1 MAVGLASSGIAAGK
15 AAKAKRKAQEDEA
28 RVSAQEAKNEAL
40 FNKQYYQDITKRS
53 DMQNMLR
60 LMEENQRNS
69 EERASAQ
76 GAIMG
81 ATDSQ
86 QLAEREGIRKS
97 YADSM
102 ADLASNAAQLKDAY
116 MENYMNRAS
125 GLFDKKMEIGNRLS
139 GIYTNEA
146 SQMSQAGA
154 NLFSTGASLL
164 GAGLGQT
171 AGAGAGVGTAAGNK
185 QYVQG
190 KIDAMKGIMSKPPK
204 L

>member
-1 MAVGLASSGIAAGK
+1 MAVGIASSGVAAGK

-125 GLFDKKMEIGNRLS
+125 GLFDKKMEIGDRLS

-171 AGAGAGVGTAAGNK
+171 AGSGAGVGTAAGNQ
-185 QYVQG
+185 QYVKG
-190 KIDAMKGIMSKPPK
+190 KIDAMKGIMNKPPK

>member
-1 MAVGLASSGIAAGK
+1 LAIGLASSGFAAGK
-15 AAKAKRKAQEDEA
+15 EAKAKRKAQEDEA

-40 FNKQYYQDITKRS
+40 FNKQYYQDTTKRS

-76 GAIMG
+76 GATMG

-102 ADLASNAAQLKDAY
+102 ADLVSNAAQLKDAY

-125 GLFDKKMEIGNRLS
+125 GLFDKKMEIGDRLS
-139 GIYTNEA
+139 GIYANEA

-171 AGAGAGVGTAAGNK
+171 AGGTSK
-185 QYVQG
+185 SE
-190 KIDAMKGIMSKPPK
+190 SKPSYFGAFKPEPIK
-204 L
+204 LK

>member
-1 MAVGLASSGIAAGK
+1 MAIGIASSGVAAGK

-125 GLFDKKMEIGNRLS
+125 GLFDKKMEIGDRLS

-171 AGAGAGVGTAAGNK
+171 AGSGAGLGTAAGNQ

-190 KIDAMKGIMSKPPK
+190 KIDAMKGIMNQPPK